1 MSEPLATPN
10 LNTII
15 DDTTS
20 AEVEGALVRKTELLD
35 TLARHPYQ
43 TPWWLRNGH
52 AQTVFSPF
60 FRRPSVVAT
69 RRVQRDTPDDDFIH
83 LHFCD
88 GKPEMPTVL
97 MLHGLEGSAQ
107 SKYLL
112 GLNALFHAIGWTAVS
127 LEFRGCGGKMN
138 RAPRLYHSGETT
150 DLAFALERLC
160 ENAGPIYAIGFS
172 LGGNVLAKWL
182 GETGSAA
189 TRFVRAAAVVS
200 APYDLTVSGPHIDRV
215 LGGAYAK
222 HFVRLLIAK
231 AVAKERQYP
240 GIIDIDRVR
249 RSRTLWEFDEHATA
263 ALHGFSGAD
272 EYWAT
277 QGCGQFLDAI
287 RVPTMLLSSAD
298 DPFNPGSTLP
308 RERAERSPYLIPQ
321 FTQRG
326 GHVGFVCGKTP
337 LQPRFWAEEH
347 VVRFVRLIEE
357 TVDV

>member
-1 MSEPLATPN
+1 MNKPLAAPN
-10 LNTII
+10 SNTTVEDAAPAEIEHAFGRKTALLNTL
-15 DDTTS
+15 
-20 AEVEGALVRKTELLD
+20 GQ
-35 TLARHPYQ
+35 HPYEA
-43 TPWWLRNGH
+43 PWWLRSGN
-52 AQTVFSPF
+52 AQTVFGPF
-60 FRRPSVVAT
+60 FRRPPAVPT
-69 RRVQRDTPDDDFIH
+69 RRVQWDTPDDDFIQ

-88 GKPEMPTVL
+88 GKPELPTVL

-127 LEFRGCGGKMN
+127 LEFRGCGGEMN

-150 DLAFALERLC
+150 DLAFALERLR
-160 ENAGPIYAIGFS
+160 ENAGLVYAVGFS

-182 GETGSAA
+182 GETGSDAN
-189 TRFVRAAAVVS
+189 RLVRAAAVIS
-200 APYDLTVSGPHIDRV
+200 APYDLTVSGPHIDQV

-222 HFVRLLIAK
+222 RFVRLLVAK

-287 RVPTMLLSSAD
+287 RVPTMLLSSVD

-308 RERAERSPYLIPQ
+308 RKQADRSPHLIPQ
-321 FTQRG
+321 FTERG
-326 GHVGFVCGKTP
+326 GHVGFVCGDAP
-337 LQPRFWAEEH
+337 IRPRYWAEEQ
-347 VVRFVRLIEE
+347 VVRYFRSNEE
-357 TVDV
+357 TVDG